1 MSSEIGKNEDS
12 TAYTMVSDF
21 KQKETNNFSMAVQ
34 GQRGQGSGQGSFK
47 KNRLVRM
54 FESEINWLDAYFG
67 DSSVTVE
74 DYVQH
79 DNR

>member
-1 MSSEIGKNEDS
+1 M
-12 TAYTMVSDF
+12 
-21 KQKETNNFSMAVQ
+21 
-34 GQRGQGSGQGSFK
+34 GQRGQGFGFK

-67 DSSVTVE
+67 ERSVTTE

-79 DNR
+79 DNRYNVLELTSRLTSLSESNETGLAN

>member
-1 MSSEIGKNEDS
+1 
-12 TAYTMVSDF
+12 MVSDF
-21 KQKETNNFSMAVQ
+21 QQRETNSFSMVVH
-34 GQRGQGSGQGSFK
+34 GQRGQGFGFK

-54 FESEINWLDAYFG
+54 FDSEINWLDAYFG
-67 DSSVTVE
+67 DDAVTVE

>member
-1 MSSEIGKNEDS
+1 
-12 TAYTMVSDF
+12 MVSDF
-21 KQKETNNFSMAVQ
+21 LQRETNCFSIFVH
-34 GQRGQGSGQGSFK
+34 GQRGQGFGFK

-67 DSSVTVE
+67 DDSVTVE